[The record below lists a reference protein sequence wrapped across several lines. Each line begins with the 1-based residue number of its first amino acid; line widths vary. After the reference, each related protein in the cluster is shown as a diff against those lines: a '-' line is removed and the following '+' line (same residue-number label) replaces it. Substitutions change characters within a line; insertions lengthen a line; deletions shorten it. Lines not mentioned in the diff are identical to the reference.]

1 MKIKIIIYS
10 NKIILFSLLYH
21 FPKYFN
27 KIKFRNVNIESQMF
41 KEYESK

>member
-10 NKIILFSLLYH
+10 NKIILFSLLYY
-21 FPKYFN
+21 FSKYFN
-27 KIKFRNVNIESQMF
+27 KIKFRNVNIKSQMF